1 VTKKVE
7 KEEPVPSAK
16 FTVLLRREELE
27 RLAKSFGVNLER
39 MLELGAC
46 EPVQA
51 ERGLQLYECEL
62 ADASLDESSGRF
74 KMRFNPYIAA
84 VFDGKTLD
92 AFTRVKSLTLG

>member
-1 VTKKVE
+1 MAKKVE
-7 KEEPVPSAK
+7 EEPVPSAK
-16 FTVLLRREELE
+16 LTVLLRREELE
-27 RLAKSFGVNLER
+27 RLAKSFGESFDR
-39 MLELGAC
+39 MLKLGAC

-62 ADASLDESSGRF
+62 ADASLDENSGRF

>member
-1 VTKKVE
+1 MRVTV
-7 KEEPVPSAK
+7 
-16 FTVLLRREELE
+16 VLRKAELE
-27 RLAKSFGVNLER
+27 KLAKSFGESFDR
-39 MLELGAC
+39 MLVLGAC

-62 ADASLDESSGRF
+62 ADASLDENSGQF
-74 KMRFNPYIAA
+74 KMSFNPYIAA